1 MCKKNLIDFDT
12 LSIYNIVQ
20 IQSTFKPG
28 TPFERAR
35 DVLFEFHLEFWYT
48 ASIGIPVRSLKM
60 FR

>member
-48 ASIGIPVRSLKM
+48 ASIAQ
-60 FR
+60 